1 MTFVPASSLA
11 VVGTVTVTDTL
22 AESYLST
29 IATNTTGVATEAS
42 LVRAQR
48 AMSDVALATFAPEME
63 DADYRNLLE
72 ALIANTA
79 TLSGALSTLT
89 TNTAQLAGTQPVSI
103 ASLPLPSG
111 AATEATLK
119 RVERSVDETA
129 LQQFAPEVLDEGA

>member
-29 IATNTTGVATEAS
+29 IA
-42 LVRAQR
+42 
-48 AMSDVALATFAPEME
+48 
-63 DADYRNLLE
+63 
-72 ALIANTA
+72 ANTA